1 MIKIYLSCLFHF
13 ILNLS
18 MAIPVHFA
26 RKTILMF
33 FLKYSGRHNVFCRH
47 VEIRSPYRVSVG
59 DYSVINKRVLLDG
72 RGGQLIIGANV
83 DIAQEVNIWTEQH
96 DYDDPMYGNKG
107 GGRCHN

>member
-13 ILNLS
+13 VLNFF

-26 RKTILMF
+26 RKAILMF

-107 GGRCHN
+107 RLSENS